1 MRTGDLAYLRSF
13 MVFITVEVLG
23 ADRCTPRCHP
33 GSPGRPQDTRNVVC
47 TPAER
52 SGIRGLFAVKVTCE
66 YHRLALAEDTLQ
78 HEDLDQ
84 TISDKAASLSVALEG
99 QASWLRPQFGWSSK
113 YISFE
118 PLSFRLLVR
127 PFDLSVQRLAAAEQL
142 K

>member
-66 YHRLALAEDTLQ
+66 YHRLALAEDMLQ
-78 HEDLDQ
+78 HKDLGRTFELPVFQ
-84 TISDKAASLSVALEG
+84 TQVGSNHQRQGCISKC
-99 QASWLRPQFGWSSK
+99 RT
-113 YISFE
+113 
-118 PLSFRLLVR
+118 
-127 PFDLSVQRLAAAEQL
+127 
-142 K
+142 